1 MKKLTKAILAAT
13 LLAVGMPAVA
23 ANVDQANG
31 TASDGTYSWE
41 YWNDKKDDG
50 AIWPNWKLVFTPE
63 LDATPANVAFNYSLK
78 GKSRRRKNIGHIH
91 HTGNS
96 LHRPHH

>member
-41 YWNDKKDDG
+41 YWKDNLT
-50 AIWPNWKLVFTPE
+50 AVRQPPWRT
-63 LDATPANVAFNYSLK
+63 AFSYPYWERGERK
-78 GKSRRRKNIGHIH
+78 AEREGRRGKS
-91 HTGNS
+91 
-96 LHRPHH
+96 

>member
-50 AIWPNWKLVFTPE
+50 AIWPN
-63 LDATPANVAFNYSLK
+63 
-78 GKSRRRKNIGHIH
+78 
-91 HTGNS
+91 
-96 LHRPHH
+96 